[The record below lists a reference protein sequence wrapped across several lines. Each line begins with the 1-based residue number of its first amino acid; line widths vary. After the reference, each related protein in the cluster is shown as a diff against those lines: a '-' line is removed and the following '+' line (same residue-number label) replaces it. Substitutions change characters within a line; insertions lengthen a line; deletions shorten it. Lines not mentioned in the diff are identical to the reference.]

1 MIRALQI
8 SLAATIAVLANAAP
22 LDKKQV
28 ANDASWLA
36 HLDLQ
41 ALQET
46 TIGEF
51 LLGAFEE
58 EFGGDESSVSFDME
72 GLLGELQSVT
82 AYGAELGIATQ
93 GESVLVARTGEKAKP
108 MIDAYI
114 ATQELEKDGKTGFK
128 KLDGKDYLTY
138 LVGNEVYLAF
148 PSDGLVMASRSF
160 EQVERA
166 LAVLDGD
173 AKSLNNGDS
182 ELILTDTDGYFF
194 LASAN
199 GIDSI
204 DGVPPQAKLLQKAK
218 GGQIALGERDD
229 NLVSKIRLSTSG
241 PEVSGHLASI
251 AKGLVALASFTEVG
265 GERLDRLMN
274 SVEVESEGDMVSISL
289 DYPADEIVRLLTS
302 IVDDGPGEDDSDAES
317 QDGKE

>member
-1 MIRALQI
+1 M
-8 SLAATIAVLANAAP
+8 LAASFAILSNAAP
-22 LDKKQV
+22 LDKGQV
-28 ANDASWLA
+28 ASDARWLA
-36 HLDLQ
+36 HLDMQ
-41 ALQET
+41 AFQET

-58 EFGGDESSVSFDME
+58 EFGGDKSSVSFDVE

-93 GESVLVARTGEKAKP
+93 GESVLVARTGDKVRP

-114 ATQELEKDGKTGFK
+114 ATQELEKNGKTGFK
-128 KLDGKDYLTY
+128 KLEGKDYLTY
-138 LVGNEVYLAF
+138 LVGNEVYLVF
-148 PSDGLVMASRSF
+148 PSDGMVMASRSF
-160 EQVERA
+160 EQVEEA
-166 LAVLDGD
+166 LAVVEGAARSLD
-173 AKSLNNGDS
+173 NGDS
-182 ELILTDTDGYFF
+182 ELILSDTDGFFF

-218 GGQIALGERDD
+218 GGQFALGERDD
-229 NLVSKIRLSTSG
+229 KVVSKIRLSTAG

-265 GERLDRLMN
+265 GERLDRLMD
-274 SVEVESEGDMVSISL
+274 SVEVKSEGDLVSISL
-289 DYPADEIVRLLTS
+289 DYPAEEIVRLLTA
-302 IVDDGPGEDDSDAES
+302 IVDDGPNEGDSDTE
-317 QDGKE
+317 E